1 MRKAKADKGKG
12 QYFNVGATLNR
23 DLTAR
28 GEKERKREGRERER
42 EKEEEKGT
50 KEGEGGGKGKKE
62 KKTKRRYDFKNNL
75 CRHQQTAQGWQFSY
89 VGATLN
95 RDPTARGTKERKRE
109 GRERERVRGVAC
121 RDVGM

>member
-23 DLTAR
+23 DPTAR
-28 GEKERKREGRERER
+28 GEKEREREGRERER

-62 KKTKRRYDFKNNL
+62 KDKEEIRFQKQFMSASTNCPRLAVFL
-75 CRHQQTAQGWQFSY
+75 CWGDS
-89 VGATLN
+89 
-95 RDPTARGTKERKRE
+95 ES
-109 GRERERVRGVAC
+109 
-121 RDVGM
+121 